1 MSKVLRVLRTE
12 KKHNLTKLEVSG
24 LKSRLSAILSG
35 DPVNGYKPYLVRS
48 LYFDTIFN
56 DDFYEKMAGVER
68 RQKIRLRIYD
78 PNAKTAKL
86 EIKEKQ
92 GTTQL
97 KRSLVLTREEAIRL
111 QNCDYEVLK
120 EKEDELAQELYI
132 VMTTKLYRP
141 VCIVEYDRVAFAN
154 PTNDIRITFDSD
166 IRSNEGNFSIFDPN
180 LQCYPVFS
188 NRNTVLEVKYNGFL
202 LSYIKEAIGSLDCT
216 ETAVSKYCLARRYG
230 LGGE

>member
-12 KKHNLTKLEVSG
+12 KKHNLTKLEASG

-48 LYFDTIFN
+48 LYFDTIYN
-56 DDFYEKMAGVER
+56 DDFYEKLAGVEK
-68 RQKIRLRIYD
+68 RQKIRLRVYD

-92 GTTQL
+92 GATQL

-111 QNCDYEVLK
+111 QNCEYEVLQGK
-120 EKEDELAQELYI
+120 DDELAQELYYL
-132 VMTTKLYRP
+132 MTTKLYRP
-141 VCIVEYDRVAFAN
+141 VCIVEYDRVAFAS

-166 IRSNEGNFSIFDPN
+166 IRSNEGNFSVFDPN

-188 NRNTVLEVKYNGFL
+188 AKNTVLEVKYNGFL
-202 LSYIKEAIGSLDCT
+202 LSYIKDAIGSLDCR

>member
-12 KKHNLTKLEVSG
+12 KKHNLTKIEVSG

-56 DDFYEKMAGVER
+56 DDFFEKMAGVER
-68 RQKIRLRIYD
+68 RQKIRLRVYD

-92 GTTQL
+92 GVTQL

-111 QNCDYEVLK
+111 QNCDYDVLK
-120 EKEDELAQELYI
+120 DKEDELAQELYI
-132 VMTTKLYRP
+132 LMTTKLYRP

-166 IRSNEGNFSIFDPN
+166 IRSNEGNLSIFDPN

>member
-12 KKHNLTKLEVSG
+12 KKHNITKLEASG
-24 LKSRLSAILSG
+24 LKSRLSAILGG

-56 DDFYEKMAGVER
+56 NDYFEKMAGVER
-68 RQKIRLRIYD
+68 RQKIRLRVYD
-78 PNAKTAKL
+78 PNSKTAKL

-97 KRSLVLTREEAIRL
+97 KRSLILTREEAIRL
-111 QNCDYEVLK
+111 QNCEYEVLK
-120 EKEDELAQELYI
+120 DKEDELAQELYML
-132 VMTTKLYRP
+132 MTTKLYRP

-180 LQCYPVFS
+180 LQCYPVFPS
-188 NRNTVLEVKYNGFL
+188 RNTVLEVKYNGFL
-202 LSYIKEAIGSLDCT
+202 LSYIKDAIGSLDCT

>member
-1 MSKVLRVLRTE
+1 M
-12 KKHNLTKLEVSG
+12 
-24 LKSRLSAILSG
+24 
-35 DPVNGYKPYLVRS
+35 
-48 LYFDTIFN
+48 
-56 DDFYEKMAGVER
+56 
-68 RQKIRLRIYD
+68 
-78 PNAKTAKL
+78 
-86 EIKEKQ
+86 
-92 GTTQL
+92 

-132 VMTTKLYRP
+132 LMTTKLYRP

>member
-48 LYFDTIFN
+48 LYFDTIYN
-56 DDFYEKMAGVER
+56 DDFFEKMAGVER
-68 RQKIRLRIYD
+68 RQKIRLRVYD
-78 PNAKTAKL
+78 PNAATAKL

-92 GTTQL
+92 GATQL

-120 EKEDELAQELYI
+120 DKEDELAQELYI
-132 VMTTKLYRP
+132 LMTTKLYRP
-141 VCIVEYDRVAFAN
+141 VCIVEYERVAFAN

-166 IRSNEGNFSIFDPN
+166 IRSNEGNFSIFDLN

-202 LSYIKEAIGSLDCT
+202 LSYIKDVIGSLDCT